1 MFANTMQG
9 GTLFG
14 FPDVC
19 KTPSPVGPIPI
30 PYPNTAM
37 CPTANPATASMKVFI
52 SNMPS
57 MNLKSE
63 FPMSQGDNAGVAGGV
78 VSQTGMGPVKC
89 SMGSTAVMIEGSPA
103 VRLTSPTLHNGT
115 NANVPGFSTVPGQV
129 KVIIVR

>member
-9 GTLFG
+9 GTLFA

-19 KTPSPVGPIPI
+19 KTPTPVGPIPI

-52 SNMPS
+52 ANMPS
-57 MNLKSE
+57 MNVKTE

-78 VSQTGMGPVKC
+78 VSQTVMGPAKFM
-89 SMGSTAVMIEGSPA
+89 MGSTCVMLEGSPA
-103 VRLTSPTLHNGT
+103 VRLTSPTLQNGT
-115 NANVPGFSTVPGQV
+115 NANAPGFSMVPGQV
-129 KVIIVR
+129 KVIIVK